1 MFGGRAKGKRDERH
15 QRVAKARKPTHDTRG
30 ATQDARSSVPNLTR
44 LDFTIQQWQPQHQ
57 VQLYKIPDAAATTA
71 NISRQ
76 PYSVPALPYPTLQP
90 ERGLNKDLIA
100 QGSKLYNASVGAANE
115 ALAASEDVI
124 YELLCSRLDSVITAI
139 DGETF
144 SGDERELGRYTAE
157 DERSHNSSIVV
168 IHEGPQLALRGGG
181 LFGKNHSA
189 SRGADRAISST
200 LTSTNYFA
208 KATLYANSKLPVN
221 LPPLRLLLPAYSL
234 LCLAAQYST
243 RAYTKASGSE
253 RDAFIN
259 ADWRLGTKA
268 MVIKSVPIDDMDCVV
283 FAIRGSQ
290 TFMDWAVN
298 LHSAPES
305 PLNFLDDPGNLCH
318 SGFLSVARKMLKT
331 VAERLRQLLEENP
344 ARSTCSLLMTGHSAG
359 GAVASLLYAHMLA
372 ERVQSE
378 LNTLTGFFKRIHCIT
393 FGAPPISLLP
403 LTKPP
408 GQRHKKSLFLSVI
421 NEGDPVPRADP
432 AYVRSLLRLYAS
444 PSPSNAVARAVPKPN
459 LRIKPKKAMS
469 APQVFTSKD
478 YVWEVPPG
486 TLSNAGRL
494 VVLRGHAGQD
504 APTAAEEDVKAQV
517 TCDQDLRSVVFGDP
531 VMHMMKIYTRR
542 IEVLATKA
550 ITGGLTH

>member
-1 MFGGRAKGKRDERH
+1 MKGKRDGRH
-15 QRVAKARKPTHDTRG
+15 QRAAKARNNAQETQG
-30 ATQDARSSVPNLTR
+30 ATQYARSSVPDLMG
-44 LDFTIQQWQPQHQ
+44 LDFTVQQYQPQQQ
-57 VQLYKIPDAAATTA
+57 VQLYNMPHTAATIA
-71 NISRQ
+71 NISQQ
-76 PYSVPALPYPTLQP
+76 PHLVPAPPYPNLQS
-90 ERGLNKDLIA
+90 ERGLNETLIA

-115 ALAASEDVI
+115 ALAASEDAI
-124 YELLCSRLDSVITAI
+124 YEVLRSRLDSVITAI
-139 DGETF
+139 DRETF
-144 SGDERELGRYTAE
+144 SGDERELGRYIVE
-157 DERSHNSSIVV
+157 DRRPHHSSIIV

-208 KATLYANSKLPVN
+208 KANLYANSKLPVN

-268 MVIKSVPIDDMDCVV
+268 MVIKSVPIDDMNCVV

-305 PLNFLDDPGNLCH
+305 PLDFLDDPGNLCH
-318 SGFLSVARKMLKT
+318 SGFLAVARKMVKT

-372 ERVQSE
+372 EGVQSE
-378 LNTLTGFFKRIHCIT
+378 LNTLTGFFKGIHCLT
-393 FGAPPISLLP
+393 FGAPPVSLLP

-408 GQRHKKSLFLSVI
+408 GERHKKSLFLSVI

-444 PSPSNAVARAVPKPN
+444 PSPGKAVARAVPKPN
-459 LRIKPKKAMS
+459 LRIKPKKAVS
-469 APQVFTSKD
+469 APQILTSKD

-494 VVLRGHAGQD
+494 VVLRGHVGQD
-504 APTAAEEDVKAQV
+504 ASTAADEDVKAQV

-550 ITGGLTH
+550 ITGGVTH